1 MQELL
6 RCAKKQEVG
15 ACVSHVMLRTLAKAN
30 YSAKQSPHFGL
41 AIDCYCHFTSP
52 IRRYPDLVT
61 HRIIKAVLHHDT
73 KALQMLASYASKAAT
88 QSSECEINAQ
98 RIAWE
103 MDAVYQVLYL
113 QHHIGECFEGIITG
127 VASFGFFVDFYNG
140 CEGLVSAHSLPGIAQ
155 FDETQLCLQCGK
167 QRFIPGN
174 RVHVRLQHA
183 DVVTRKVD
191 LSLIDSDVAEISPMS

>member
-1 MQELL
+1 
-6 RCAKKQEVG
+6 
-15 ACVSHVMLRTLAKAN
+15 
-30 YSAKQSPHFGL
+30 
-41 AIDCYCHFTSP
+41 
-52 IRRYPDLVT
+52 
-61 HRIIKAVLHHDT
+61 
-73 KALQMLASYASKAAT
+73 MLASYASKAAT

-98 RIAWE
+98 RIEWE
-103 MDAVYQVLYL
+103 MDALYQVLYL

-140 CEGLVSAHSLPGIAQ
+140 CEGLVSAQSLPGIAQ

-183 DVVTRKVD
+183 DVVTKKVD
-191 LSLIDSDVAEISPMS
+191 LSLIDPDVAEISPMS